1 MLTSLRLPI
10 LSIRAIAVKRYDRRT
25 VIDLERRLRR
35 ALQPPLPGLPA
46 QLRMAPRPRVGWD
59 PEHPPPNLRDAA
71 ALVLVYPLNQVPHVL
86 LTVRGAGLRKHTG
99 QVSLPGGGVDEDESI
114 ETAALREASEEVG
127 VPPASV
133 RLLGRL
139 TPLQIPISGYMLH
152 PVIGL
157 VETRPSFRRE
167 EWEVARI
174 LEVPI
179 TTLREPSAI
188 KRRTRTREFGGRTVE
203 IEVPYFEVDGEHVWG
218 ATAMVLAE
226 FLALME
232 RD

>member
-1 MLTSLRLPI
+1 
-10 LSIRAIAVKRYDRRT
+10 
-25 VIDLERRLRR
+25 VIDLEGRLRR
-35 ALQPPLPGLPA
+35 ALQPPLPGLAA
-46 QLRMAPRPRVGWD
+46 QLRMAPSPRVGWD

-71 ALVLVYPLNQVPHVL
+71 ALVLVYPSNQVPHVL

-99 QVSLPGGGVDEDESI
+99 QVSLPGGSVDEDESI
-114 ETAALREASEEVG
+114 EAAALRETSEEVG
-127 VPPASV
+127 VPPAAV

-139 TPLQIPISGYMLH
+139 TPLQIPVSGYMLH

-157 VETRPSFRRE
+157 VETRPSFRRD

-179 TTLREPSAI
+179 TILRDPAAV
-188 KRRTRTREFGGRTVE
+188 KRRTRTREFGGRTIE
-203 IEVPYFEVDGEHVWG
+203 IDVPYFDIDGEHVWG

-226 FLALME
+226 FLALMD

>member
-1 MLTSLRLPI
+1 
-10 LSIRAIAVKRYDRRT
+10 

-35 ALQPPLPGLPA
+35 ALRPPLPGLAA
-46 QLRMAPRPRVGWD
+46 QLRMAPSPRVGWD
-59 PEHPPPNLRDAA
+59 PERPPPNLRDAA
-71 ALVLVYPLNQVPHVL
+71 ALVLVYPFNQVPHVL

-99 QVSLPGGGVDEDESI
+99 QVSLPGGSVDEDESI
-114 ETAALREASEEVG
+114 EAAALRETSEEVG
-127 VPPASV
+127 VPPAAV

-157 VETRPSFRRE
+157 LETRPSFRRD

-179 TTLREPSAI
+179 TTLRDPAALG
-188 KRRTRTREFGGRTVE
+188 RRTRTREFGGRTIE
-203 IEVPYFEVDGEHVWG
+203 IDVPYFEIDGEHVWG

-226 FLALME
+226 FLALMD

>member
-1 MLTSLRLPI
+1 
-10 LSIRAIAVKRYDRRT
+10 

-35 ALQPPLPGLPA
+35 ALQPPLPGLAA

-59 PEHPPPNLRDAA
+59 PEHPPPDLRDAA
-71 ALVLVYPLNQVPHVL
+71 ALVLVYPSNQAPHVL

-99 QVSLPGGGVDEDESI
+99 QVSLPGGSVDPDESI
-114 ETAALREASEEVG
+114 EAAALREASEEVG
-127 VPPASV
+127 VPPAAV

-157 VETRPSFRRE
+157 VETRPAFHRD

-174 LEVPI
+174 LEVPV
-179 TTLREPSAI
+179 TALREPDAV
-188 KRRTRTREFGGRTVE
+188 KRRTRTREFGGRTIE
-203 IEVPYFEVDGEHVWG
+203 IEVPYFDVDGEHVWG

-226 FLALME
+226 FLALMD